1 MPTICFEKFFASL
14 FVSFRRK
21 FDGRPGRGPHRS
33 GGKRF
38 RGGERHQHDLESA
51 RTEEEP
57 ASDSDSSAG
66 GYTSRP
72 AAAIPPPSCTQ
83 NIPFPDTYI
92 RMTDSERQLIVD
104 TAIADMRVRRMFRT
118 ITAGGSS
125 GVWRNNDRV
134 TGSSQVT
141 EKVRRLDSI
150 DHDPDCM
157 MFEMDI

>member
-1 MPTICFEKFFASL
+1 
-14 FVSFRRK
+14 
-21 FDGRPGRGPHRS
+21 
-33 GGKRF
+33 
-38 RGGERHQHDLESA
+38 
-51 RTEEEP
+51 
-57 ASDSDSSAG
+57 
-66 GYTSRP
+66 
-72 AAAIPPPSCTQ
+72 
-83 NIPFPDTYI
+83 
-92 RMTDSERQLIVD
+92 MTDSERQLIVD